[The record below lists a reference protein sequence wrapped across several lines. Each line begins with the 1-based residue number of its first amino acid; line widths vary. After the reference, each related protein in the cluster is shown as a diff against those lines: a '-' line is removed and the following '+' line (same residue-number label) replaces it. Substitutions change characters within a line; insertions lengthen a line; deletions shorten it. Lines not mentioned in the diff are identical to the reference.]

1 MAARCASSA
10 NDELR
15 SFRACLAWLY
25 VDHSSSPYPA
35 AAGSWADFLLAVAAH
50 AAGRL
55 LAAAD
60 DGRAL
65 LRRAGGLCRLLYFGS
80 LRPRHHLQRWWAT
93 AACAVEVQTVVPVN
107 RPRSKPSHLLIHGL
121 GWV

>member
-1 MAARCASSA
+1 MAARCASST

-15 SFRACLAWLY
+15 SFRACLY
-25 VDHSSSPYPA
+25 VDQSSSLYLA
-35 AAGSWADFLLAVAAH
+35 AAGSWADFLLAVAAP

-80 LRPRHHLQRWWAT
+80 LCRRVIICSPGGLPPPA
-93 AACAVEVQTVVPVN
+93 PS
-107 RPRSKPSHLLIHGL
+107 RSKP
-121 GWV
+121 WYP